1 MEAWLTEERQ
11 CSYSELL
18 GNNDEDSIMPSSQ
31 METTLRSESVDS
43 GVETASSDTSFHAT
57 SPSVSTENT
66 EIGTFTP
73 EREGDGFT
81 QATEPPV
88 PSSPTSS
95 SPFLSSPHVCPN
107 SAQEDSAALNQK
119 VEQALQRTTSR
130 LLKDHSEPLTA
141 DKVLKRQP
149 WASLL
154 PKRHT
159 SEVVRCQ
166 RSDSFDLR
174 RMINPSMPT
183 RQMRRRPMSMI
194 SDKLPSQRRLEVRL
208 CLCHKLPLCDIIQ

>member
-18 GNNDEDSIMPSSQ
+18 GNNDEDSAMPSSQ

-57 SPSVSTENT
+57 SSSVSTENT
-66 EIGTFTP
+66 ETGTFTP
-73 EREGDGFT
+73 EREDEEFT
-81 QATEPPV
+81 QATEPA
-88 PSSPTSS
+88 SS
-95 SPFLSSPHVCPN
+95 SPFPSSPHDCPN
-107 SAQEDSAALNQK
+107 SAQEDSAALSQK
-119 VEQALQRTTSR
+119 VEQALQRTTSK
-130 LLKDHSEPLTA
+130 LLKDHPESLTA

-149 WASLL
+149 RAALL

-174 RMINPSMPT
+174 RMVNPSMPT

-194 SDKLPSQRRLEVRL
+194 SDKLPSQRRQEVRL
-208 CLCHKLPLCDIIQ
+208 CLCHKSCDIIQ